1 LKRRQ
6 GLIKG
11 LFSLCHSNNLKECTC
26 LLPRIFESSTE
37 ALETA
42 IYWNRSKKTE
52 TNGEETCEKG
62 KPPRTN
68 PATKS
73 PHQEAKKESR
83 IKIESFLGIARFFF
97 LSK

>member
-1 LKRRQ
+1 LKARQ
-6 GLIKG
+6 KRSKQ
-11 LFSLCHSNNLKECTC
+11 LFTGIV
-26 LLPRIFESSTE
+26 P
-37 ALETA
+37 
-42 IYWNRSKKTE
+42 KKTE